1 MQNAR
6 NMPQVNLRIPESLKN
21 WLKVK
26 AEANRRSVN
35 SEAVFI
41 IERYKQEEEKREQ
54 ETKAV

>member
-6 NMPQVNLRIPESLKN
+6 TMPQLNVRLPESLKN
-21 WLKVK
+21 WIKEK
-26 AEANRRSVN
+26 AEVNRRSVN

-41 IERYKQEEEKREQ
+41 FEQCKQQEEKREQ